1 MKSLPVY
8 FNGLFSAGSKNA
20 EAPASRPSPAA
31 SPFSAVVRKEVA
43 DQVRSWRFI
52 ILAAL
57 ILLTFSGSMY
67 VSVANISRAVANTG
81 DPDRFF
87 LYLKLL
93 TITDGTLPPFHVFIG
108 FLGPLLGISLGF
120 DAINSEQSNG
130 TLIRLMAQPVYRDTV
145 ITAKFT
151 ASLIVISTLFL
162 SLSLLM
168 IGGGLII
175 TGVSIEPSEFVRII
189 CFTALSIVYVAFW
202 LNLSI
207 LLSVKFRPTATS
219 ALTAI
224 AIWLFFTV
232 FYQILLN
239 IAIKAFLPDPGRL
252 TPDQILSY
260 NNVIL
265 TLLRFVPSQ
274 LYADATTTLLMPS
287 VRSLGPLTMEQ
298 MAGAIPSP
306 IPVRESLLV
315 VWPQVSGLIAA
326 TVVCFALSY
335 YLFMRREIR
344 T

>member
-1 MKSLPVY
+1 MKSQA
-8 FNGLFSAGSKNA
+8 GLFSADSKNI
-20 EAPASRPSPAA
+20 S
-31 SPFSAVVRKEVA
+31 SPFLVMMRKEVA
-43 DQVRSWRFI
+43 DQLHSLRFI
-52 ILAAL
+52 ILAVL
-57 ILLTFSGSMY
+57 ILFTFFGSMY
-67 VSVANISRAVANTG
+67 VSMANISKAISNSH
-81 DPDRFF
+81 DPDRLF

-93 TITDGTLPPFHVFIG
+93 TTTDGSLPPFHIFIG

-130 TLIRLMAQPVYRDTV
+130 TLIRLMAQPVYRDSL
-145 ITAKFT
+145 INAKFV

-162 SLSLLM
+162 SLNLLM

-175 TGVSIEPSEFVRII
+175 TGVRIEPSEFIRIL
-189 CFTALSIVYVAFW
+189 CFVVLSVIYVSFW

-207 LLSVKFRPTATS
+207 LLSIKFRQTATS

-224 AIWLFFTV
+224 AIWLFFTI

-239 IAIKAFLPDPGRL
+239 IIIKAFLPDPNLL
-252 TPDQILSY
+252 TQDQLVSY
-260 NNVIL
+260 NGIVM
-265 TLLRFVPSQ
+265 TFLRFVPSQ
-274 LYADATTTLLMPS
+274 LYTDATTTLLMPS

-306 IPVRESLLV
+306 LSFRESLLV

-335 YLFMRREIR
+335 YIFMRREIR

>member
-1 MKSLPVY
+1 MKSQAAY
-8 FNGLFSAGSKNA
+8 FNGLFSAGSKSNNQQLHKA
-20 EAPASRPSPAA
+20 T
-31 SPFSAVVRKEVA
+31 SPFSAMVRKEVA
-43 DQVRSWRFI
+43 DQVHSWRFI
-52 ILAAL
+52 ILAGL
-57 ILLTFSGSMY
+57 ILLTFLGSMY
-67 VSVANISRAVANTG
+67 VSLANISKAVSNTN
-81 DPDRFF
+81 DPDRLY

-93 TITDGTLPPFHVFIG
+93 TTTDGSLPPFHVFIG

-120 DAINSEQSNG
+120 DAINSEQSGG
-130 TLIRLMAQPVYRDTV
+130 TLIRLMAQPVYRDSV
-145 ITAKFT
+145 INAKFV

-162 SLSLLM
+162 SLNLLM

-175 TGVSIEPSEFVRII
+175 TGVSIEPSEFMRIL
-189 CFTALSIVYVAFW
+189 CFVILSVIYVAFW

-207 LLSVKFRPTATS
+207 LLSVKFRQPATS

-232 FYQILLN
+232 FYQIIVN
-239 IAIKAFLPDPGRL
+239 VIIKAFLPN
-252 TPDQILSY
+252 PDVLSQDQLVAY
-260 NNVIL
+260 NRIIL
-265 TLLRFVPSQ
+265 TFLRFVPSQ
-274 LYADATTTLLMPS
+274 LYTDATTTLLMPS

-306 IPVRESLLV
+306 LSVRESLLV

-335 YLFMRREIR
+335 FLFMRREIR

>member
-1 MKSLPVY
+1 MK
-8 FNGLFSAGSKNA
+8 GLFSADSKSA
-20 EAPASRPSPAA
+20 KAV
-31 SPFSAVVRKEVA
+31 SPFTVMVQKEVA
-43 DQVRSWRFI
+43 DQVHSWRFI
-52 ILAAL
+52 ILAGL
-57 ILLTFSGSMY
+57 ILFTFFGSMY
-67 VSVANISRAVANTG
+67 VSMANISKAISNYR
-81 DPDRFF
+81 DPDRLF

-93 TITDGTLPPFHVFIG
+93 TTTDGSLPPFHVFIG

-130 TLIRLMAQPVYRDTV
+130 TLVRLMAQPVYRDSL
-145 ITAKFT
+145 INAKFV

-162 SLSLLM
+162 SLNLLM

-175 TGVSIEPSEFVRII
+175 TGVKIEPSECIRIS
-189 CFTALSIVYVAFW
+189 CFIALSIIYVSFW

-207 LLSVKFRPTATS
+207 LLSVKFRQTATS

-239 IAIKAFLPDPGRL
+239 IIVKAFLPDPNAL
-252 TPDQILSY
+252 TQDQLVSY
-260 NNVIL
+260 NGIIM
-265 TLLRFVPSQ
+265 TFLRFVPSQ

-306 IPVRESLLV
+306 LPLRESLVV

-335 YLFMRREIR
+335 YLFIRREIR

>member
-1 MKSLPVY
+1 ME
-8 FNGLFSAGSKNA
+8 GLFSADSK
-20 EAPASRPSPAA
+20 
-31 SPFSAVVRKEVA
+31 SANVFFVMVRKEVA

-52 ILAAL
+52 ILAGL
-57 ILLTFSGSMY
+57 ILFTFFGSMY
-67 VSVANISRAVANTG
+67 VSMTNISKAVANVR
-81 DPDRFF
+81 DPDRLF

-93 TITDGTLPPFHVFIG
+93 TTTDGSLPPFHIFIG

-130 TLIRLMAQPVYRDTV
+130 TLIRLMAQPVYRDSV
-145 ITAKFT
+145 LNAKFV
-151 ASLIVISTLFL
+151 ASLIVIGTLFL
-162 SLSLLM
+162 SLNLLM
-168 IGGGLII
+168 IGGGMII
-175 TGVSIEPSEFVRII
+175 TGVRIEPSELIRILCFVI
-189 CFTALSIVYVAFW
+189 LSIIYVSFW

-207 LLSVKFRPTATS
+207 LLSVKFRQTATS

-239 IAIKAFLPDPGRL
+239 IIVKAFLPDPRE
-252 TPDQILSY
+252 LSQGQLEAY
-260 NNVIL
+260 NGIIM

-274 LYADATTTLLMPS
+274 LYTDGTTTLLMPS

-306 IPVRESLLV
+306 LSLRESILV
-315 VWPQVSGLIAA
+315 VWPEVSGLISA
-326 TVVCFALSY
+326 TVVCFAISY

>member
-1 MKSLPVY
+1 MQSQPAFLKGLLPA
-8 FNGLFSAGSKNA
+8 NGESSN
-20 EAPASRPSPAA
+20 A
-31 SPFSAVVRKEVA
+31 SPFSVMVRKEVA

-52 ILAAL
+52 ILAGL
-57 ILLTFSGSMY
+57 ILVTFLGSLY
-67 VSVANISRAVANTG
+67 VSLTNIGRAVANPQ
-81 DPDRFF
+81 DPDHLF

-93 TITDGTLPPFHVFIG
+93 TITDGSLPPFHVFIG
-108 FLGPLLGISLGF
+108 FLGPLLGIALGF

-130 TLIRLMAQPVYRDTV
+130 TLIRLMAQPIYRDSLLN
-145 ITAKFT
+145 AKFT
-151 ASLIVISTLFL
+151 ASLIVVSILFF

-168 IGGGLII
+168 IGGGLIT
-175 TGVSIEPSEFVRII
+175 TGVKMEPSEFIRIM
-189 CFTALSIVYVAFW
+189 CFTALSVIYIAFW

-207 LLSVKFRPTATS
+207 LLSVKFRQTATS

-232 FYQILLN
+232 FYQILLR
-239 IAIKAFLPDPGRL
+239 IAVSAFLPDPGTL
-252 TPDQILSY
+252 SQEQVASY
-260 NNVIL
+260 NSTIITIMRL
-265 TLLRFVPSQ
+265 VPSQ
-274 LYADATTTLLMPS
+274 LYTDATTTLLMPS

-306 IPVRESLLV
+306 LSIRESLLV

>member
-1 MKSLPVY
+1 MKSQVAY
-8 FNGLFSAGSKNA
+8 FNDLFSAGSKSTRTGSLK
-20 EAPASRPSPAA
+20 PAN
-31 SPFSAVVRKEVA
+31 PFWVMVRKEVA
-43 DQVRSWRFI
+43 DQVHSWRFI
-52 ILAAL
+52 ILAGL
-57 ILLTFSGSMY
+57 VLLTFVGSMY
-67 VSVANISRAVANTG
+67 VSLSNISKAVADAR
-81 DPDRFF
+81 DPDRLF

-108 FLGPLLGISLGF
+108 FLGPLLGISMGF

-145 ITAKFT
+145 INAKFV

-162 SLSLLM
+162 SLGLLM

-175 TGVSIEPSEFVRII
+175 TGVKIEPSEFIRIL
-189 CFTALSIVYVAFW
+189 CFVALSIIYVAFW

-207 LLSVKFRPTATS
+207 LLSVKFRQTATS

-239 IAIKAFLPDPGRL
+239 IIIKALLPDPGL
-252 TPDQILSY
+252 LSQDQLQSY
-260 NNVIL
+260 NGIIL
-265 TLLRFVPSQ
+265 TFLRFVPSQ
-274 LYADATTTLLMPS
+274 LYTDATSTLLMPS

-306 IPVRESLLV
+306 LSVRESLLV

-326 TVVCFALSY
+326 TVSCFALSY
-335 YLFMRREIR
+335 YWFMRREIR

>member
-1 MKSLPVY
+1 MKSQAAY
-8 FNGLFSAGSKNA
+8 FNGLFSAGQRNVS
-20 EAPASRPSPAA
+20 A
-31 SPFSAVVRKEVA
+31 SPFSVMVRKEVS

-52 ILAAL
+52 VLAGL
-57 ILLTFSGSMY
+57 ILLTFLGSMY
-67 VSVANISRAVANTG
+67 VSLSNIQKATANAA
-81 DPDRFF
+81 DPDRLF

-93 TITDGTLPPFHVFIG
+93 TITDGTLPPFHVFIS
-108 FLGPLLGISLGF
+108 FLGPLLGIALGF

-130 TLIRLMAQPVYRDTV
+130 TLVRLMAQPVYRDSL
-145 ITAKFT
+145 INAKFT

-168 IGGGLII
+168 IGGGLFI
-175 TGVSIEPSEFVRII
+175 TGVKIEPSELVRIL
-189 CFTALSIVYVAFW
+189 CFTALSVVYVAFW

-207 LLSVKFRPTATS
+207 LLSVKFRQTATS

-232 FYQILLN
+232 FYQILVNLV
-239 IAIKAFLPDPGRL
+239 IRAVLPDPNTL
-252 TPDQILSY
+252 SEDQIISY
-260 NNVIL
+260 NNIIL
-265 TLLRFVPSQ
+265 TFLRFVPSQ
-274 LYADATTTLLMPS
+274 LFTDATTTLLMPS

-298 MAGAIPSP
+298 MAGAIPAP
-306 IPVRESLLV
+306 ISVRESLLV

>member
-1 MKSLPVY
+1 MKSQVAY
-8 FNGLFSAGSKNA
+8 FKGLFSAD
-20 EAPASRPSPAA
+20 SRSVSHHKTT
-31 SPFSAVVRKEVA
+31 SPFFVMVQKEVA

-52 ILAAL
+52 ILAGL
-57 ILLTFSGSMY
+57 ILLTFFGSMY
-67 VSVANISRAVANTG
+67 VSLGNISKAVSNLR
-81 DPDRFF
+81 DPDRLF

-93 TITDGTLPPFHVFIG
+93 TTTDGSLPPFHVFIG

-130 TLIRLMAQPVYRDTV
+130 TLVRLMAQPVYRDSL
-145 ITAKFT
+145 INAKFV

-162 SLSLLM
+162 SLNLLM
-168 IGGGLII
+168 IGGGLML
-175 TGVSIEPSEFVRII
+175 TGVKIEPSEFIRIM
-189 CFTALSIVYVAFW
+189 CFVVLSVVYVSFW

-207 LLSVKFRPTATS
+207 LLSIKFRQTATS

-239 IAIKAFLPDPGRL
+239 IIVKTLLPDPAAL
-252 TPDQILSY
+252 TQDQFISY
-260 NNVIL
+260 NGVIM
-265 TLLRFVPSQ
+265 TFLRFVPSQ
-274 LYADATTTLLMPS
+274 LYTDATTTLLMPS
-287 VRSLGPLTMEQ
+287 IRSLGPLTMEQ

-306 IPVRESLLV
+306 LPLRESLLV

>member
-1 MKSLPVY
+1 QLVFFK
-8 FNGLFSAGSKNA
+8 GLFSAGPGNNNVPGLL
-20 EAPASRPSPAA
+20 PATAT
-31 SPFSAVVRKEVA
+31 SPFFVMVRKEVA

-52 ILAAL
+52 ILAGL
-57 ILLTFSGSMY
+57 ILFTFLGSLY
-67 VSVANISRAVANTG
+67 VSMANISKAVSNVR
-81 DPDRFF
+81 DPDHLY

-93 TITDGTLPPFHVFIG
+93 TTTDGSLPPFHVFIG
-108 FLGPLLGISLGF
+108 FLGPLLGIALGF

-130 TLIRLMAQPVYRDTV
+130 TLIRLMAQPVYRDSL
-145 ITAKFT
+145 INAKFV
-151 ASLIVISTLFL
+151 ASIIVISTLFF

-168 IGGGLII
+168 IGGGLIV
-175 TGVSIEPSEFVRII
+175 TGVKMEPAEFIRIM
-189 CFTALSIVYVAFW
+189 CFTVLSVIYVAFW
-202 LNLSI
+202 LNLAI
-207 LLSVKFRPTATS
+207 LLSVKFRQTATS

-232 FYQILLN
+232 FYQILLR
-239 IAIKAFLPDPGRL
+239 IIVSALLPDPGSL
-252 TPDQILSY
+252 SQEQVASY
-260 NNVIL
+260 NGVIM
-265 TLLRFVPSQ
+265 TVLRLVPSQ
-274 LYADATTTLLMPS
+274 LYTDATTTLLMPS

-306 IPVRESLLV
+306 LSVRESLMI

>member
-1 MKSLPVY
+1 MQSQPAFLKGLLPA
-8 FNGLFSAGSKNA
+8 NGESNN
-20 EAPASRPSPAA
+20 A
-31 SPFSAVVRKEVA
+31 SPFSVMVRKEVA

-52 ILAAL
+52 ILAGL
-57 ILLTFSGSMY
+57 ILVTFLGSLY
-67 VSVANISRAVANTG
+67 VSLTNIGKAVTNPQ
-81 DPDRFF
+81 DPDRLF

-93 TITDGTLPPFHVFIG
+93 TITDGSLPPFHVFIG
-108 FLGPLLGISLGF
+108 FLGPLLGIALGF

-130 TLIRLMAQPVYRDTV
+130 TLIRLMAQPIYRDSLLN
-145 ITAKFT
+145 AKFT
-151 ASLIVISTLFL
+151 ASLIVVSILFF

-168 IGGGLII
+168 IGGGLIT
-175 TGVSIEPSEFVRII
+175 TGVKMEPSEFIRIM
-189 CFTALSIVYVAFW
+189 CFTALSVIYIAFW

-207 LLSVKFRPTATS
+207 LLSVKFRQTATS

-232 FYQILLN
+232 FYQILLR
-239 IAIKAFLPDPGRL
+239 IVVSAFLPDPGTL
-252 TPDQILSY
+252 SQEQVASY
-260 NNVIL
+260 NGAIITIMRL
-265 TLLRFVPSQ
+265 VPSQ
-274 LYADATTTLLMPS
+274 LYTDATTTLLMPS

-306 IPVRESLLV
+306 LSIRESLLV

>member
-1 MKSLPVY
+1 MKSQAAY
-8 FNGLFSAGSKNA
+8 FNGLFSAGQRNVS
-20 EAPASRPSPAA
+20 A
-31 SPFSAVVRKEVA
+31 SPFSVMVRKEVS

-52 ILAAL
+52 VLAGL
-57 ILLTFSGSMY
+57 ILLTFLGSMY
-67 VSVANISRAVANTG
+67 VSLSNIQKATANVA
-81 DPDRFF
+81 DPDRLF

-93 TITDGTLPPFHVFIG
+93 TITDGTLPPFHVFIS
-108 FLGPLLGISLGF
+108 FLGPLLGIALGF

-130 TLIRLMAQPVYRDTV
+130 TLVRLMAQPVYRDSL
-145 ITAKFT
+145 INAKFT

-168 IGGGLII
+168 IGGGLFI
-175 TGVSIEPSEFVRII
+175 TGVKIEPSELVRIL
-189 CFTALSIVYVAFW
+189 CFTALSVVYVAFW

-207 LLSVKFRPTATS
+207 LLSVKFRQTATS

-232 FYQILLN
+232 FYQILVNLV
-239 IAIKAFLPDPGRL
+239 IRAVLPDPNTL
-252 TPDQILSY
+252 SEDQIISY
-260 NNVIL
+260 NNIIL
-265 TLLRFVPSQ
+265 TFLRFVPSQ
-274 LYADATTTLLMPS
+274 LFTDATTTLLMPS

-298 MAGAIPSP
+298 MAGAIPAP
-306 IPVRESLLV
+306 ISVRESLLV

>member
-1 MKSLPVY
+1 MQSQPAFLKGLLPA
-8 FNGLFSAGSKNA
+8 NGESNN
-20 EAPASRPSPAA
+20 A
-31 SPFSAVVRKEVA
+31 SPFSVMVRKEVA

-52 ILAAL
+52 ILAGL
-57 ILLTFSGSMY
+57 ILVTFLGSLY
-67 VSVANISRAVANTG
+67 VSLTNIGRATANPQ
-81 DPDRFF
+81 DPDRLF

-93 TITDGTLPPFHVFIG
+93 TITDGSLPPFHVFIG
-108 FLGPLLGISLGF
+108 FLGPLLGIALGF

-130 TLIRLMAQPVYRDTV
+130 TLIRLMAQPIYRDSLLN
-145 ITAKFT
+145 AKFT
-151 ASLIVISTLFL
+151 ASLIVVSILFF

-168 IGGGLII
+168 IGGGLIT
-175 TGVSIEPSEFVRII
+175 TGVKMEPSEFIRIM
-189 CFTALSIVYVAFW
+189 CFTALSVIYIAFW

-207 LLSVKFRPTATS
+207 LLSVKFRQTATS

-232 FYQILLN
+232 FYQILLR
-239 IAIKAFLPDPGRL
+239 IVVSAFLPDPGTL
-252 TPDQILSY
+252 SQEQVASY
-260 NNVIL
+260 NGAIITIMRL
-265 TLLRFVPSQ
+265 VPSQ
-274 LYADATTTLLMPS
+274 LYTDATTTLLMPS

-306 IPVRESLLV
+306 LSIRESLLV